1 MVLLSE
7 NSLLLI
13 EVEIIVHVE
22 IISSLKVI
30 FRRRGVVHVLQTLV
44 QSFVLILQVTVCST
58 FKLLFVARVFV
69 LLFLMPESH
78 LVHRWTS

>member
-13 EVEIIVHVE
+13 EVEIIVNVE

-30 FRRRGVVHVLQTLV
+30 FRRRGVVHILQTLV
-44 QSFVLILQVTVCST
+44 QSFVLILQVPIRSN
-58 FKLLFVARVFV
+58 FGLFLVARVLIFV
-69 LLFLMPESH
+69 FVLMPESH
-78 LVHRWTS
+78 LVH